1 MLCSGCQRPLPESL
15 VCEHCVVEDDEL
27 TLAPLQEDAGPLVD
41 VSDTSLESES
51 LEVHLEPE
59 EDVVAVSCR
68 KCRALIPSGR
78 LQCPECGYN
87 PQLSRPF
94 DPLELDE
101 YEGALGFHRF
111 LMKHTSQNDP
121 SNLILWLRIFGLF
134 VIAVYIVT
142 SRDLGA
148 ILISGMMV
156 GGYLVYLK
164 TLGKTERFHAGQSVI
179 PRVILLFNRLSG
191 WSGIAV
197 TPKARGAVITYRG
210 GSYSDENLAAIED
223 TLAVEVLD
231 IPGTAISDTG
241 ILYLQNFPNLKALVV
256 HGCTVSETTLDDLQR
271 SNRAVMIWR

>member
-1 MLCSGCQRPLPESL
+1 M
-15 VCEHCVVEDDEL
+15 EH
-27 TLAPLQEDAGPLVD
+27 
-41 VSDTSLESES
+41 
-51 LEVHLEPE
+51 HLEPE

-78 LQCPECGYN
+78 IQCPESGYN

-142 SRDLGA
+142 SRDLGS

-164 TLGKTERFHAGQSVI
+164 TFGKSERFHAGQSVI
-179 PRVILLFNRLSG
+179 PRVIL
-191 WSGIAV
+191 
-197 TPKARGAVITYRG
+197 
-210 GSYSDENLAAIED
+210 
-223 TLAVEVLD
+223 
-231 IPGTAISDTG
+231 
-241 ILYLQNFPNLKALVV
+241 
-256 HGCTVSETTLDDLQR
+256 
-271 SNRAVMIWR
+271 

>member
-1 MLCSGCQRPLPESL
+1 MLCSSCQRPLPESF

-27 TLAPLQEDAGPLVD
+27 TLAPLQENPAPVKD
-41 VSDTSLESES
+41 VLETSLAPEP
-51 LEVHLEPE
+51 LELHLEPE
-59 EDVVAVSCR
+59 ETGASVSCR
-68 KCRALIPSGR
+68 KCKALIPSGR

-87 PQLSRPF
+87 HQLSRRF

-101 YEGALGFHRF
+101 YEGASGFQRF

-121 SNLILWLRIFGLF
+121 ANLILWLRIFGLF

-142 SRDLGA
+142 SRDLVA
-148 ILISGMMV
+148 VLISGMTV
-156 GGYLVYLK
+156 GGYLVYLR
-164 TLGKTERFHAGQSVI
+164 TLGKHERFHSGQSAI

-191 WSGIAV
+191 WSGIAER
-197 TPKARGAVITYRG
+197 PKDFGAVLTYRG
-210 GSYSDENLAAIED
+210 GNYDDENLAAVED
-223 TLAVEVLD
+223 TIALEVLD

-256 HGCTVSETTLDDLQR
+256 QGCMVSETALDDLQE